1 MDKEISTLQNIIN
14 TVIQYCVNYSFQV
27 LGAIIVL
34 ALGFAV
40 ANWVSR
46 LLLQLLKKRNLDI
59 TLSKFLAGVVRVL
72 ILVFAVIIALG
83 KFGITIAPFIAA
95 LSAVA
100 FGASF
105 ALQGPLANYGAGIS
119 IILSRPFVVG
129 DTVLINEISG
139 LVEEVKLACTILTDE
154 DGVKITIPNK
164 KIVGEIVH
172 NSKVNK
178 IVEGVIGISY
188 DSDPVTAI
196 RLITQAVEKF
206 PEVAK
211 IPKPQIGIQ
220 RFADSSID
228 IDYRY
233 WAPTARY
240 FQTMHA
246 VNLAVFQ
253 ALGKAD
259 IRIPFPQ
266 RDVHII
272 SQPAQTQA

>member
-1 MDKEISTLQNIIN
+1 MEKEISTLQNIIN

-40 ANWVSR
+40 ANWVSG
-46 LLLQLLKKRNLDI
+46 LLLQLFKKKNLDI
-59 TLSKFLAGVVRVL
+59 TLAKFLAGVVRIL
-72 ILVFAVIIALG
+72 IITFAVIIALG

-95 LSAVA
+95 LSALA

-105 ALQGPLANYGAGIS
+105 AIQGPLANYGAGIS

-129 DTVLINEISG
+129 DTVSINDISG

-172 NSKVNK
+172 NSRVNK
-178 IVEGVIGISY
+178 IVEGVVGISY
-188 DSDPVTAI
+188 DSDPVMAI

-211 IPKPQIGIQ
+211 TPKPQIGIQ

-233 WAPTARY
+233 WAPTAKY
-240 FQTMHA
+240 FQTVHA
-246 VNLAVFQ
+246 VNLAIFQ
-253 ALGKAD
+253 ALEKAN

-266 RDVHII
+266 REIRI
-272 SQPAQTQA
+272 LSQPAQTQA